1 MSVFNP
7 LQQVANIISIAAA
20 GFLAGTVL
28 QGMHLTVAG
37 VRFGA
42 VDSIFAVSALLI
54 IAGGLALMA
63 QLPKAIAAEAGDA
76 ASLSA
81 RQGGSAELARTS
93 RDQG

>member
-1 MSVFNP
+1 MFSP

-42 VDSIFAVSALLI
+42 VGSIFAVSALLI
-54 IAGGLALMA
+54 ITGGLAMMA
-63 QLPKAIAAEAGDA
+63 QLPKATAAEAGGA
-76 ASLSA
+76 ASLSV
-81 RQGGSAELARTS
+81 RQDGSGELARTS
-93 RDQG
+93 RGKG